1 MQGKPARRVRWGGC
15 RNVRSERNEARC
27 VLTQSLSE
35 RRDAYRYASKSISY
49 YEQKRDLPEIKTD
62 LREEYQQIHS
72 QVLQDVLLRL
82 DKAFKAFFRRIQN
95 GETPGYP
102 RFQGR
107 NRYTSFTYPQGGYTL
122 CEKHVSF
129 SKIGTIKVK
138 FHRPVE
144 GKIKTATIKYEA
156 GQWYVVFSCEV
167 EEKPAKL
174 PSTSQAV
181 GIDLGLLHFA
191 TLSTGDTIENP
202 RYLRKAQ
209 AALKRKQRHLSG
221 CKRGSHRREKARKA
235 VVKAHRKIGN
245 QRHDFLHKQSR
256 QLVTTY
262 ETIVFEDLQIANI
275 SKAPKPK
282 QDENGNYLPNGAS
295 QKAGLNKSILDA
307 GWGIFMTYCADKAAW
322 AGCTVIKI
330 DPYKTSQLCSQ
341 CGKEGPHKDLSERT
355 HTCVHCGVVLDRDHN
370 AALNILAAWKT
381 PTARPWL
388 RGDRGRAVEAPAF

>member
-1 MQGKPARRVRWGGC
+1 
-15 RNVRSERNEARC
+15 
-27 VLTQSLSE
+27 
-35 RRDAYRYASKSISY
+35 
-49 YEQKRDLPEIKTD
+49 LPEIKTD